1 MAPTSGVGVGLC
13 ASRHRLLAV
22 REKGKKIV
30 NVVIKDDTCANYD
43 GRARRMKI
51 AAEETRPLQTGDTGR
66 LLGAATLVFF
76 FLLLQTA
83 LTESVVDSTQHPFT
97 LSTFVVPP
105 ATTTI
110 KSTSEVSPSQA
121 VYVPDFPTTGN
132 DLDAEVLQN
141 STEASTAGD
150 SSAAETQPT
159 TKRPAPVLY
168 RHGKILEV
176 PQAGQDTA
184 AKKVL
189 TPITIYKDRSPV
201 VSFAKVPKVY
211 LSTADEST
219 ETNRVEPSAIKVTTT
234 FTFFSTTTDPLGRE
248 LISTSYSTQEG
259 TLKVDDT
266 QIMPTKRLRTDFTT
280 FTYFSTT
287 THGLGDTEINS
298 RTEVITRYVPTENVS
313 ARKKRDIQQKLETT
327 LTDLVTTFNQGRLV
341 ISTRRQTL
349 TRGTLHITNTVALP
363 SVATVAPTAATEV
376 VEDVHI
382 RGHAPLD
389 PRPVDH
395 TYYTTY
401 TYYTTTL
408 NHGLPVTQTRYE
420 TVTQVQRI
428 NATLGLPAALDY
440 RGSVLCQHCAVKND
454 LPWVVDG
461 YEKIAPSTIYDHE
474 HRDGGH
480 HTAYSTLT
488 FYTTHYPRGTSYVET
503 HYSVVTNVAT
513 TTVTHYMPG
522 LQGPVAPCANHHHT
536 TFTYFTTRY
545 SGPTAT
551 VDVQKETVTKCN
563 EPPVVA
569 TRTVL
574 AHAVAEASQPVTH
587 DVHSVHSGV
596 REDHQDHIHRPCTVC
611 LPDYGLKTYYT
622 THTHFTTVLDKHGH
636 PSVSTRYETYSDI
649 FAGVRPTRTRYVRQA
664 TSEIAPQMRRLLSDA
679 EQTST
684 EPVVVISMLKT
695 GLITSFTQDRV
706 TANVTTRFTTA
717 ISATYIRG
725 FYAHIAQTYSNI
737 LSSTVILNTGTIAT
751 TAPVYPSTSASGT
764 SAPVLQTSTPESSTP
779 TKSIS
784 IETGLLVST
793 GSPTEDGSSKQ
804 NFTAGEASTDSV
816 HAAAVFSDSPFSA
829 SLVVAGSS
837 TSASL
842 LMSFLS
848 IPSLTHP
855 TGVISSDIVDSVVSS
870 GTTTVWRRN
879 VIGTY
884 INGFYAHVAS
894 TVTET
899 VRPKATQMTFTS
911 SKISLP
917 AASSKETSSSTSTS
931 TPSTL
936 STGLLSLK
944 ALATEMASGRT
955 VVLFSAVY
963 GTYIGGHYAQYAKIE
978 RSTITQTT
986 ARAVGFTTVSSGA
999 VTQPSALNSR
1009 VSSAFT
1015 TKASTQSLQSA
1026 SGPAVGLITS
1036 TTTRFTHNNWITVQ
1050 TVYTIGT
1057 YIQGYYAHIA
1067 KTSSAAFPVTV
1078 EQNPSKSLTPSTQ
1091 IVNSAWASTPAA
1103 VQMVIDPSQTLLNA
1117 GAATIDPSIE
1127 PSVPFATPVRSYQ
1140 TSAEIPA
1147 QTGSFLQG
1155 STAQGI
1161 VESIQAHQRTPSLSS
1176 DGISNILSP
1185 AGETTRSSGSSTT
1198 ITASATSAD
1207 DDDDDDDLKTGL
1219 LSRSTIVKNVSGV
1232 LYMFTYDVTGTF
1244 INGFYAHIART
1255 QSSLLETSQ
1264 AVSASKTE
1272 KVKRPI
1278 VTFHISEPND
1288 HIENQL
1294 FFDEL
1299 SQEIKNKLEKSLT
1312 LEDVEGRFELP
1323 KSARRTRPVFPK
1335 RRRQPVR
1342 QTSLPEPIE
1351 SEASPP
1357 EEVAASADDDYDY
1370 DYGRSEEDQDQHI
1383 EPVRPQRLARAGS
1396 YNSRKNRLQS
1406 EADPKSNVRP
1416 TEANRSIKATR
1427 PALLARR
1434 RKTDSVQTAESSR
1447 RTETAEK
1454 SRTRTG
1460 TRTNRKRLQRQE
1472 DDGNYKDDLRQ
1483 QTAEGEPKT
1492 RARQRGPSRRKIN
1505 RSQQQRKGLGA
1516 RQKGRRQQQ
1525 QQQAALT
1532 QRQGRTQL
1540 QQPQYRR
1547 GIKFNPKTNRNSL
1560 PIGPQPT
1567 STIRRASITL
1577 MSIVTTTKTLPIYH
1591 GFRTSFA
1598 TITTTAVATS
1608 VVKPTEYS
1616 IIEET
1621 ITATSVIDGEPSFV
1635 ERHKTKTLVNRN
1647 TEINQDSTT
1656 ITDIVISTTVFEQIR
1671 TVPILIGYRTRTDT
1685 VTELSTLTQLHTS
1698 VRTIFPEPTAS
1709 IWNYAQTISPFQQTN
1724 PFLQA
1729 NPFVAN
1735 LGQNPGPN
1743 LFANA
1748 FYNQQQPRPR
1758 YLTSTI
1764 VAPAT
1769 ITTTSIIQVNL
1780 RGRKVLKTLTDT
1792 KITET
1797 THFTTFAIQPTAA
1810 PLVGIGQLPL
1820 VTSQSVA
1827 PQFTTDITL
1836 VVTDQ
1841 LGQARPVVTR
1851 VVLPIQHGKNQPN
1864 DGGYNISQRRQN
1876 YRKRYK
1882 TTPRKDAVDDAY
1894 DDEPLDEVLSPSE
1907 TEILPSVTTILKSD
1921 QSKIY
1926 QQEASSHL
1934 KRLVRSAVDKP
1945 APEDVYVG
1953 RKLLQFQ
1960 QRQLE
1965 PSSSYYLPQFTNY
1978 NHAQYVSR
1986 ILQSSIDNYFNPPQ
2000 YDFQQYQ
2007 PFQPY
2012 HNQYPYSDY
2021 PYDYHSQVPVPPQ
2034 NDFHQQLAGFQQSF
2048 NPPAIEDPSSQQQA
2062 QPQAE
2067 PPLPHQPP
2075 LAPQQQEHQQQTLN
2089 VNHFPPLLS
2098 YDVDPP
2104 KDAKEVLVPNIQASR
2119 PSRFIVKSSKLKR
2132 KTILRKAR
2140 PTPTFEF
2147 NPTTTEIDT
2156 ASYVTPMRL
2165 RKSSVVRR
2173 RPQASEYPEV
2183 NPELARIPV
2192 LSPAPT
2198 PESTF
2203 VAQTPTLIRSSRVI
2217 PRQRLTSVVIQS
2229 SLPQYLFESAQVEEL
2244 VTPEPKKKP
2253 KVKKLPDGTRRI
2265 VSSRVQPKL
2274 PVPLTSAPPVTF
2286 YTTFT
2291 YLTTFLHGTHTV
2303 YQSRESVVTSIHSGQ
2318 VDPTLL
2324 SQISNGYVDGS
2335 TVPVITKTKGLAT
2348 TIVNL
2353 QSRLHIAGDIAPA
2366 SSIAPTPLIEATS
2379 VTPTFDLDQLDNVKK
2394 TVYVLQ
2400 TFMYTVVDEA
2410 GVTHTSSKT
2419 EIKSNILATPTG
2431 LLKIQNTE
2439 EMSISNGYLAL
2450 DNTRT
2455 VNLAN
2460 DVRNGKTTKV
2470 DLSLRT
2476 VVKLDNVGDAIIRTQ
2491 PASFEH
2497 TLASIEPSVT
2507 QTTTEYVQVT
2517 RPIVSS
2523 TDMTRKKIKIKSIV
2537 RKRPG
2542 VQTSIL
2548 EPSQLESSF
2557 LFEITPA
2564 LTEPTDSLTEL
2575 ISVTVSP
2582 TKQVKR
2588 LRVTVRKKASK
2599 LVRPVPESSS
2609 TFVDQT
2615 SATPPQISQPFQVVT
2630 KSNKTRL
2637 KASKIIS
2644 RRVRPSDLIRQSPVI
2659 SVTPVAFTT
2668 TTRLPIEVSGSTEY
2682 RDVELTTYSLVTSTI
2697 TPSFFPSSP
2706 HLARPIQSS
2715 PVVLTYFTTTT
2726 YTIPI
2731 TRDGATTYS
2740 TSEHT
2745 NSRIVTQY
2753 PEPSSLQPS
2762 LVLDAALVNELQ
2774 TPRISDFET
2783 KTMFTTYTYYTTYFV
2798 NGSTS
2803 VISSLNVISNTLQV
2817 PLLSIL
2823 PTPATPLTI
2832 LKTSE
2837 RLKVSTSYSTF
2848 TFYATLFNGTSSLVT
2863 PFEEVQSQVFTLTES
2878 FVVTRTVSIAPT
2890 AGAAL
2895 PSDILQSVLPDQPPQ
2910 EPVRSTQTSS
2920 VPSFTLFTLA
2930 PGSTSS
2936 SRSGPL
2942 VPSVKTFLT
2951 TFTYFTTFFRQ
2962 SSSYVVSKESVVTSY
2977 ATLFVD
2983 QAKLKPT
2990 TTKRPVS
2997 TTTKLD
3003 PRVPYTTYTSYT
3015 TYTFYTTL
3023 FGGKDKIVIS
3033 SEQIVPQVVTMR
3045 LDGSTTKIT
3054 PTTTQYSTYTAPPV
3068 TDDLVPSTETQEV
3081 RKPLVTVTSMSSPS
3095 ASFFSPSSTTT
3106 TSTYEVVSRPT
3117 ETTMTALSET
3127 STVTS
3132 STTERAVETTTT
3144 LFTIP
3149 TVALPEIIIRDDKPT
3164 VSLTKKSSTVTSTA
3178 PLTTLPHTQTLIL
3191 SSSTRFFGRDR
3202 RLTHI
3207 GSGSILFLITGQDGL
3222 LTRSQGLTAT
3232 ASATIATTAI
3242 EPTATTTTTTTTA
3255 TTTTATTTTA
3265 TTTTTAATTTTTT
3278 TVGATQIAPSNT
3290 QPGTILDLTDI
3301 LGGKG
3306 GKLGEAI
3313 KGIVNLFNTKNTTTN
3328 PDAATSQISRKDSSL
3343 PAGPVMVSSQEPVF
3357 IPLSPVLDISSFI
3370 KPAATSASI
3379 APTSVHSKLTPIY
3392 KPDETKEGKGLHISR
3407 EKLMSDISKAMT
3419 KATSAQTSTV
3429 ASKSIIPSK
3438 TTGFETTPLES
3449 VSVIVGAET
3458 IFFDEGTSTELA
3470 DSTREATE
3478 VSTSTTGIHPTF
3490 VQTVGSAPATVSP
3503 SPEVSVE
3510 ISHESSVA
3518 PKYEV
3523 QAQSS
3528 IVVQPTA
3535 SSSPVESIVSESS
3548 IRPSR
3553 PTIYFQVSSTATTP
3567 GPKPVSEVDYG
3578 GVKVFIAGRGSRKP
3592 VEPVI
3597 KPENPQTTRKPLP
3610 NIFKVGTR
3618 KGPGTT
3624 TKPPYTGPK
3633 VKISFPKPPP
3643 AASDIGQTSDDFN
3656 DIFSAFQPFNSTI
3669 KEQPDGP
3676 TPTPLCYPS
3685 CDSSRHETCAPNPS
3699 KSARNK
3705 YICVCRPGY
3714 TRDPDGTS
3722 NRCIASQTFLLP
3734 VHLIR
3739 ASSKGS
3745 AHSQMPRLLH
3755 ALKVSLEQMYSDH
3768 LGFPKGSLLD
3778 AKINSVQK
3786 VTNYQNESSLALTLV
3801 LSQRASNADI
3811 SLPLLSEQLTRS
3823 ASALNASLV
3832 SLQSPFLLLAS
3843 APIEALQ
3850 DLDECTFADLND
3862 CSYYARCINV
3872 PGSFHCE
3879 CKSGYQDL
3887 DVDSPGRTC
3896 SSEIKNCQFCSA
3908 RGSCILGIDNG
3919 IEKTTC
3925 RCNTMYLGRRCEING
3940 LVLAIALPIALS
3952 LLTVTVCCSVKRCRP
3967 RYRSA
3972 TVKPPLPPT
3981 KIAMAYPGGGS
3992 LLASSDKGHSDKTQ
4006 MISDS
4011 SSEGETSQ
4019 GGDPH
4024 GWHGHGHHPHSHH
4037 GPIDG
4042 RHTQMSSGGYSG
4054 YGDSLAETLSAHPL
4068 PSIVIPRVRPK
4079 LPARQ
4084 R

>member
-184 AKKVL
+184 AKKVQALRPHRLGLYPTELGPVFEPSSSSEELTPVLPSLSMETFMAFEPISSSPIEAVSITTINPEDVRLTRTVSTPLPVTQVPVAPSKTSNGVQKTVTLFGFVDFTTSLSGTKIIFKPTATRRAESPQEMMAPPAPASQQDFGHLFKSSSLESLRPTKPLKQETTSEKKFTIISPKSIPSVHPSATKTDRYKTGLVKSKSGTTVIDGVTTEFTTLVYGTFIQGSYAHVIRSTSSIYVTPTSIPDASTVTMIGSETSIASLGRPLLVSDAHNESNLMNSASVVITDASLSQAVPSAVIITEGFILPPGAAPPASNSVASEISPTSTLVTEPAFITSDFILPIDKLIMDKLPTEDVVTSSSTLIAKESAEKDDASRVLSSSPILSAAHLSMLSKIPAFEEPSQSMTIEYVAPKRASESAIAPDVEPTSTTMFTTYTHFTTMYNNGVASILSNHEILSNVHTMMPRPSTSEDISAQEQVPSSSIGASENLRHMILIVSPSSSLKEVATADENTRSETPLLPTVALNSTFLLSTSSAPDSSKSPQDATKIETPTAETLTPSVDFSSSYDYTTYTYYTTFIRKGTTSITSRTSVVSNLYAVTAPASIEPTSSVQITEAVTSTYFTTYTYYTTFFRRGLSRIRSREKVETNLVTIFPASTITATTEVL

-266 QIMPTKRLRTDFTT
+266 QIMPTKHLRTDFTT

-664 TSEIAPQMRRLLSDA
+664 TS
-679 EQTST
+679 
-684 EPVVVISMLKT
+684 
-695 GLITSFTQDRV
+695 
-706 TANVTTRFTTA
+706 
-717 ISATYIRG
+717 
-725 FYAHIAQTYSNI
+725 
-737 LSSTVILNTGTIAT
+737 
-751 TAPVYPSTSASGT
+751 
-764 SAPVLQTSTPESSTP
+764 
-779 TKSIS
+779 
-784 IETGLLVST
+784 
-793 GSPTEDGSSKQ
+793 
-804 NFTAGEASTDSV
+804 
-816 HAAAVFSDSPFSA
+816 
-829 SLVVAGSS
+829 
-837 TSASL
+837 
-842 LMSFLS
+842 
-848 IPSLTHP
+848 
-855 TGVISSDIVDSVVSS
+855 
-870 GTTTVWRRN
+870 
-879 VIGTY
+879 
-884 INGFYAHVAS
+884 
-894 TVTET
+894 
-899 VRPKATQMTFTS
+899 
-911 SKISLP
+911 
-917 AASSKETSSSTSTS
+917 
-931 TPSTL
+931 
-936 STGLLSLK
+936 
-944 ALATEMASGRT
+944 
-955 VVLFSAVY
+955 
-963 GTYIGGHYAQYAKIE
+963 
-978 RSTITQTT
+978 
-986 ARAVGFTTVSSGA
+986 
-999 VTQPSALNSR
+999 
-1009 VSSAFT
+1009 
-1015 TKASTQSLQSA
+1015 
-1026 SGPAVGLITS
+1026 
-1036 TTTRFTHNNWITVQ
+1036 
-1050 TVYTIGT
+1050 
-1057 YIQGYYAHIA
+1057 
-1067 KTSSAAFPVTV
+1067 
-1078 EQNPSKSLTPSTQ
+1078 
-1091 IVNSAWASTPAA
+1091 
-1103 VQMVIDPSQTLLNA
+1103 
-1117 GAATIDPSIE
+1117 
-1127 PSVPFATPVRSYQ
+1127 
-1140 TSAEIPA
+1140 
-1147 QTGSFLQG
+1147 
-1155 STAQGI
+1155 
-1161 VESIQAHQRTPSLSS
+1161 
-1176 DGISNILSP
+1176 
-1185 AGETTRSSGSSTT
+1185 
-1198 ITASATSAD
+1198 
-1207 DDDDDDDLKTGL
+1207 
-1219 LSRSTIVKNVSGV
+1219 
-1232 LYMFTYDVTGTF
+1232 
-1244 INGFYAHIART
+1244 
-1255 QSSLLETSQ
+1255 
-1264 AVSASKTE
+1264 
-1272 KVKRPI
+1272 
-1278 VTFHISEPND
+1278 
-1288 HIENQL
+1288 
-1294 FFDEL
+1294 
-1299 SQEIKNKLEKSLT
+1299 
-1312 LEDVEGRFELP
+1312 
-1323 KSARRTRPVFPK
+1323 
-1335 RRRQPVR
+1335 
-1342 QTSLPEPIE
+1342 
-1351 SEASPP
+1351 
-1357 EEVAASADDDYDY
+1357 
-1370 DYGRSEEDQDQHI
+1370 
-1383 EPVRPQRLARAGS
+1383 
-1396 YNSRKNRLQS
+1396 
-1406 EADPKSNVRP
+1406 
-1416 TEANRSIKATR
+1416 
-1427 PALLARR
+1427 
-1434 RKTDSVQTAESSR
+1434 
-1447 RTETAEK
+1447 
-1454 SRTRTG
+1454 
-1460 TRTNRKRLQRQE
+1460 
-1472 DDGNYKDDLRQ
+1472 
-1483 QTAEGEPKT
+1483 
-1492 RARQRGPSRRKIN
+1492 
-1505 RSQQQRKGLGA
+1505 
-1516 RQKGRRQQQ
+1516 
-1525 QQQAALT
+1525 
-1532 QRQGRTQL
+1532 
-1540 QQPQYRR
+1540 
-1547 GIKFNPKTNRNSL
+1547 
-1560 PIGPQPT
+1560 
-1567 STIRRASITL
+1567 
-1577 MSIVTTTKTLPIYH
+1577 
-1591 GFRTSFA
+1591 
-1598 TITTTAVATS
+1598 
-1608 VVKPTEYS
+1608 
-1616 IIEET
+1616 
-1621 ITATSVIDGEPSFV
+1621 
-1635 ERHKTKTLVNRN
+1635 
-1647 TEINQDSTT
+1647 
-1656 ITDIVISTTVFEQIR
+1656 
-1671 TVPILIGYRTRTDT
+1671 
-1685 VTELSTLTQLHTS
+1685 
-1698 VRTIFPEPTAS
+1698 
-1709 IWNYAQTISPFQQTN
+1709 
-1724 PFLQA
+1724 
-1729 NPFVAN
+1729 
-1735 LGQNPGPN
+1735 
-1743 LFANA
+1743 
-1748 FYNQQQPRPR
+1748 
-1758 YLTSTI
+1758 
-1764 VAPAT
+1764 
-1769 ITTTSIIQVNL
+1769 
-1780 RGRKVLKTLTDT
+1780 
-1792 KITET
+1792 
-1797 THFTTFAIQPTAA
+1797 
-1810 PLVGIGQLPL
+1810 
-1820 VTSQSVA
+1820 
-1827 PQFTTDITL
+1827 
-1836 VVTDQ
+1836 
-1841 LGQARPVVTR
+1841 
-1851 VVLPIQHGKNQPN
+1851 
-1864 DGGYNISQRRQN
+1864 
-1876 YRKRYK
+1876 
-1882 TTPRKDAVDDAY
+1882 
-1894 DDEPLDEVLSPSE
+1894 EPLDEVLSPSE

-2497 TLASIEPSVT
+2497 TLASIEPSIT

-2731 TRDGATTYS
+2731 TRNGATTYS

-3255 TTTTATTTTA
+3255 TTTTATTTT
-3265 TTTTTAATTTTTT
+3265 TTTAATTTTTT

-3470 DSTREATE
+3470 DSTSEATE